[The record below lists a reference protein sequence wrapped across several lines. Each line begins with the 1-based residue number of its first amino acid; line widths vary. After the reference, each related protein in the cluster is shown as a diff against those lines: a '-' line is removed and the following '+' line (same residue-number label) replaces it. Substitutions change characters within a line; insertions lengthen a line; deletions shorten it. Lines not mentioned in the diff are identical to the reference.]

1 MGQSVFPLREQCVW
15 CLGQDFYLVLHTLH
29 LIFIILH
36 KYDIYNINL
45 IYRMSTQCYNRRKG
59 GIPMVQN
66 NLEEKIAL
74 LTGKGMWHTHET
86 AGLPSIHLSDGPHG
100 AGAPEQYQSGI
111 HLLSDRQRPCLLLG
125 LNSGGAVGNICCQR
139 GLERGYFRSSGSRN
153 QHQALPALR
162 QKL

>member
-1 MGQSVFPLREQCVW
+1 
-15 CLGQDFYLVLHTLH
+15 
-29 LIFIILH
+29 
-36 KYDIYNINL
+36 
-45 IYRMSTQCYNRRKG
+45 
-59 GIPMVQN
+59 MVQN

-86 AGLPSIHLSDGPHG
+86 ASLPSIHLSDGPHG
-100 AGAPEQYQSGI
+100 LRKQEEQERQNNIS
-111 HLLSDRQRPCLLLG
+111 LVSDRQRPCLLLG
-125 LNSGGAVGNICCQR
+125 LNSGGAAGNISCQR